1 MRGGA
6 FASPSALVVL
16 TAGVALGLSQ
26 LHCGKGTPPK
36 ASAAAGEAAASS
48 ALSVQA
54 SEALAGD
61 AAVVIDEVE
70 QAAWNEAADGGDPA
84 ELVRIARRMS
94 CEDLRARASIAGL
107 RLLAVRAMAY
117 CPDFTELP
125 WLAETATTG
134 PDDVA
139 AEALDAI
146 LEQAARPRR
155 AVDPEDAEE
164 LRAGCTALLA
174 LARAPERPRIRR
186 IRAVAALRML
196 SERGCVARAD
206 IPTDVD
212 AK

>member
-1 MRGGA
+1 
-6 FASPSALVVL
+6 VL
-16 TAGVALGLSQ
+16 AAALGITQ
-26 LHCGKGTPPK
+26 LQCGKATPPK
-36 ASAAAGEAAASS
+36 ASAAAGEAAVIA
-48 ALSVQA
+48 
-54 SEALAGD
+54 EAPAAD
-61 AAVVIDEVE
+61 AAVVIDESE

-84 ELVRIARRMS
+84 ELLRIARRLS
-94 CEDLRARASIAGL
+94 CEDLRARASLAGL

-139 AEALDAI
+139 GEALDSI

-174 LARAPERPRIRR
+174 LARAQDRPRIRR

-196 SERGCVARAD
+196 SERGCVSRAD
-206 IPTDVD
+206 IPSDVD